1 MIFMSLDFKDSQ
13 FELFPGETKS
23 YSPPRPRYF
32 WSQITLSLENVIVVS
47 IAIILLMVFSF
58 SLGVEKGK
66 RIVRASLQSEILKAK
81 DIITKEIEDAWKA
94 KLSTTLSRAKQAL
107 VQAKQNEA
115 ASSAAL
121 AAQMS
126 VVRESRR
133 AEAALTPQSVAQQ
146 TPVAAPAPQPIAADP
161 ETLKNAYTIQVASFK
176 KEQRAQEEATILR
189 GKGLEIFVLSKGSH
203 SIVCVG
209 KYSQKAQATAALA
222 KLRKRYK
229 DCIVRS
235 L

>member
-1 MIFMSLDFKDSQ
+1 MNTEFKDSQ
-13 FELFPGETKS
+13 FELFPGETRS

-47 IAIILLMVFSF
+47 IVIILLMVFSF

-81 DIITKEIEDAWKA
+81 DVITKEIEDALKA
-94 KLSTTLSRAKQAL
+94 KMSTTLARAKQAL
-107 VQAKQNEA
+107 LQARQNTAA
-115 ASSAAL
+115 ASSAAVF
-121 AAQMS
+121 AHNMPVSQ
-126 VVRESRR
+126 EPRR
-133 AEAALTPQSVAQQ
+133 VQTEFVPQSIVHQP
-146 TPVAAPAPQPIAADP
+146 PVLVPVSQPTATDP
-161 ETLKNAYTIQVASFK
+161 DMLKNLYTIQVASFK
-176 KEQRAQEEATILR
+176 KEKLAQDEAKILR
-189 GKGLEIFVLSKGSH
+189 GKGLEIFVLSKGSY
-203 SIVCVG
+203 SIVCAG
-209 KYSQKAQATAALA
+209 KFSQKAEASAALS